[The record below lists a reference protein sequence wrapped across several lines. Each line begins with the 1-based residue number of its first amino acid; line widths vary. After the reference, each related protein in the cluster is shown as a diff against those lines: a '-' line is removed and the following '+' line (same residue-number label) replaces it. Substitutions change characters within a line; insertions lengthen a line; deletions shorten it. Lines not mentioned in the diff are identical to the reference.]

1 MEHLYVLNATTENSM
16 RVLQRMTS
24 IFSRHRL
31 NIEKLNVNEIGQT
44 GVSHFTIMIHS
55 TEDKVQRVLN
65 QLNRIVELL
74 EVSVTNKLPT
84 LQLAS

>member
-44 GVSHFTIMIHS
+44 GVSCPFG
-55 TEDKVQRVLN
+55 K
-65 QLNRIVELL
+65 
-74 EVSVTNKLPT
+74 
-84 LQLAS
+84 AA

>member
-55 TEDKVQRVLN
+55 TEEKV
-65 QLNRIVELL
+65 
-74 EVSVTNKLPT
+74 
-84 LQLAS
+84 

>member
-55 TEDKVQRVLN
+55 TEEKVQRVLN

>member
-1 MEHLYVLNATTENSM
+1 MEHLYVLNATTENNM